1 MSGRYYPAS
10 EHNDNRLFAMSSGKI
25 TKPQSNSRITSSSNI
40 NKNINAGSFNPN
52 LLSNTM
58 MSGFDVGRFGFG
70 MSLEQQLLVNMNNN
84 LGKVMSDMTTTKYI
98 NEKAPL
104 ELAAEHVDA
113 LIKYDNL
120 TPTLDKNIP
129 PEFTKYQF
137 SNTNGD
143 GSALSTPL
151 TKSKSIPIPEELSTI
166 IDTYEKQHTKKNSK
180 GDAVKSGIFSDINR
194 CYYVIGDK
202 IIFWNPDKPESFQ
215 TLDLTSD
222 ITSISLVQPKDAY
235 FVKKITHLL
244 IVATKED
251 IQILAINTAD
261 KNNLLVYKT
270 ELSCKLDG
278 LEVNHFVTDT
288 SNNNIYFTTTS
299 DTHIWELFYDTAN
312 TKKSCYKTCITSN
325 FISNIIPTKFFSLLS
340 SSSSEHFIQVTMD
353 QTRRAIYCLTNNGNL
368 KAFQF
373 NKNSTSLKSPVV
385 LSEEAFISRIQKG
398 KIAHLKPAF
407 HKIVS
412 IVPITKNQSNEYF
425 LMAIT
430 SVGWRIYLKGS
441 QPLSYVTLYS
451 SPDPHTLKGLYVSNL
466 IKLPPTPTF
475 DMDKIK
481 KAARVDLNSQQAYKY
496 AQSSSTFLVKTS
508 NKATLIEPGIFVA
521 PVTKQ
526 ATDKNGKH
534 VLRHS
539 VFMSVPDYGFLK
551 EKDEYLE
558 NCFQVSVDNA
568 VKAISYK
575 NSPTNIQN
583 NSALPK
589 GYSNIYA
596 NQFTNTPMSI
606 DILTAKGL
614 ITYKLKTSDEILD
627 ELIMNSLRNT
637 NDEEKLRTSNN
648 ENNSADSII
657 KKKEKS
663 EVHDIQTSTKF
674 FMMKY
679 GLIEFFLNAL
689 FNSMKLNNSSFSQ
702 NEALKLFLGSFNDVE
717 LFDSSSTSG
726 QNSFVH
732 LSPKYYAIVLLVS
745 RLFRDVW
752 SKPVFTK
759 NPEYKVSKNDKD
771 HLLNGRLID
780 GISISKV
787 NLEFYLSSILILDEF
802 LERHEYLLTSKNNF
816 SGDAKNKKN
825 SGNSKILP
833 ESRSEVFV
841 ISSLLELI
849 TSVKESLSFLNIL
862 YEECEVKG
870 VEGSYLEFDSIFKD
884 IDFKSQSDLLNMSF
898 RDLFASGNYG
908 DLKKNEKYNK
918 LIKEI
923 CSGIINNN
931 LIKGYKIDTITDLLQ
946 RKCGTF
952 CSNHDIL
959 GYKIK
964 EHIHK
969 CSEIIDINN
978 KNSNNNY
985 AGDEHLD
992 FQLNNCLVL
1001 INKLY
1006 ELNISELSRNNR
1018 NLRNDRFQ
1026 DILSTGG
1033 SSEFIT
1039 SQRIMIGKCNDY
1051 LNDLLSLLS
1060 SHNNLIPKAINF
1072 LLNVCDNIDK
1082 NNLAQQ
1088 YLDSGA
1094 NSTDYRKV
1102 YYEERMKLYD
1112 LVFKILI
1119 KFNEDSA
1126 IDKIKDSVYVMIF
1139 KNNKDKIFQFTLY
1152 DWLIENGKSS
1162 ELLQL
1167 DNSILL
1173 EYLTKDDTKNTSLEK
1188 KDLLWKYYIKL
1199 NKFIEAARV
1208 LFGLGIDETLGLNI
1222 NKRLEYLTRANG
1234 LSKTKSIS
1242 TDVTELIS
1250 EIELY
1255 LKVANIQYEILTM
1268 LKDDSRPIEKE
1279 LKASMIHEL
1288 SETKILTCDHL
1299 FNEFAEP
1306 LNYKEICLL
1315 IFNLTNFKNV
1325 DVILDTWE
1333 KFFGEFTEFG
1343 SLKILQ
1349 MNFIKLGNRLNDN
1362 KHLFLIDKLVVMLI
1376 KYCNKKFK
1384 KELEQISKY
1393 DGEEFFS
1400 TTLLKCGISYEKLY
1414 YHFKDLIINSN
1425 DNEVVN
1431 VLKKSMQNLIK
1442 TWYLKDLTLRE
1453 YIDTSDKELTSLIE
1467 NPTFDIKHDPI
1478 KEFLSI

>member
-1 MSGRYYPAS
+1 MSSRYFPAS
-10 EHNDNRLFAMSSGKI
+10 EYNDNHLFGMTSGKI
-25 TKPQSNSRITSSSNI
+25 TKPQPSTRMSTSSNGSKGI
-40 NKNINAGSFNPN
+40 NTTSFNPN
-52 LLSNTM
+52 ILSNNIM
-58 MSGFDVGRFGFG
+58 NGFDVSRFGFG

-84 LGKVMSDMTTTKYI
+84 LGKVMNDMTSAKYI

-104 ELAAEHVDA
+104 ELASEHVDA

-120 TPTLDKNIP
+120 TPVLDRTIP
-129 PEFTKYQF
+129 TEFTKYQF
-137 SNTNGD
+137 SNNNDAVTS
-143 GSALSTPL
+143 SAPL
-151 TKSKSIPIPEELSTI
+151 TKSKSVSIPEELNTI
-166 IDTYEKQHTKKNSK
+166 IETYENQHTKKGINS
-180 GDAVKSGIFSDINR
+180 DAVKSGIFNDINR
-194 CYYVIGDK
+194 CYYVIGNK
-202 IIFWNPDKPESFQ
+202 LIFWNPDKPESFQ
-215 TLDLTSD
+215 TLDISSD
-222 ITSISLVQPKDAY
+222 ITSISLVQPKEAY
-235 FVKKITHLL
+235 FVKTITYLL

-251 IQILAINTAD
+251 VQILAINTTD
-261 KNNLLVYKT
+261 RDNLLVYKT

-278 LEVNHFVTDT
+278 LEVNHFVSDT

-299 DTHIWELFYDTAN
+299 ATHIWELIYDTAN

-340 SSSSEHFIQVTMD
+340 SGSSEHFVQVTMD
-353 QTRRAIYCLTNNGNL
+353 QTRRVIYCLTNNGNL
-368 KAFQF
+368 KAYQF
-373 NKNSTSLKSPVV
+373 NKNSTSLKSPVG
-385 LSEEAFISRIQKG
+385 LSEEAFVSRIQKG
-398 KIAHLKPAF
+398 KIARLRPAF

-412 IVPITKNQSNEYF
+412 IVPITKHQSNDYF

-430 SVGWRIYLKGS
+430 SVGWRVYLRGS
-441 QPLSYVTLYS
+441 QPVLYASFSSYS
-451 SPDPHTLKGLYVSNL
+451 DPHTLKGLYVSNL
-466 IKLPPTPTF
+466 MKLPPTPSF
-475 DMDKIK
+475 DLDKIK
-481 KAARVDLNSQQAYKY
+481 KAARMDLNDQQAYKY

-508 NKATLIEPGIFVA
+508 NKATMIEPGIFVA

-526 ATDKNGKH
+526 ATDRTGKD

-539 VFMSVPDYGFLK
+539 VFMSVPDFGFLK

-558 NCFQVSVDNA
+558 NCFQVSVENP

-575 NSPTNIQN
+575 NKPTNIQN
-583 NSALPK
+583 NASLPK

-596 NQFTNTPMSI
+596 NQYTNTPMTI
-606 DILTAKGL
+606 DILTSKGL
-614 ITYKLKTSDEILD
+614 ITYKLKTSDEVLD
-627 ELIMNSLRNT
+627 EMITNSLRNT
-637 NDEEKLRTSNN
+637 SDEEKSRNKNEKSNG
-648 ENNSADSII
+648 ENTINL
-657 KKKEKS
+657 KKKET
-663 EVHDIQTSTKF
+663 EGQDIQSTSKF

-679 GLIEFFLNAL
+679 GLIEFFLNCL

-717 LFDSSSTSG
+717 LFDSSSSAT

-759 NPEYKVSKNDKD
+759 NPEYKVSSNAKD
-771 HLLNGRLID
+771 QLLNGRLVN

-816 SGDAKNKKN
+816 SADSKNKKQA
-825 SGNSKILP
+825 GNSKILP

-849 TSVKESLSFLNIL
+849 ISIKESLSFLNIL

-870 VEGSYLEFDSIFKD
+870 IEGSYLEFDSIFKD
-884 IDFKSQSDLLNMSF
+884 IDYKSQCELLNMSF

-985 AGDEHLD
+985 TGDEHLD

-1018 NLRNDRFQ
+1018 NMRNDRFQ

-1033 SSEFIT
+1033 STEFIT

-1060 SHNNLIPKAINF
+1060 VHNNLIPKAISF
-1072 LLNVCDNIDK
+1072 LLNVCGNIDK

-1088 YLDSGA
+1088 YLDSGS

-1102 YYEERMKLYD
+1102 YYDERMKLYD

-1119 KFNEDSA
+1119 KFNEDKA

-1152 DWLIENGKSS
+1152 DWLIENGKSA

-1173 EYLTKDDTKNTSLEK
+1173 EYLTKDETKNTSLEK

-1208 LFGLGIDETLGLNI
+1208 LFALGVDETLELNI

-1234 LSKTKSIS
+1234 LSKTKSIN

-1255 LKVANIQYEILTM
+1255 LSVSNIQFEILTM
-1268 LKDDSRPIEKE
+1268 LREDSRPIEKE
-1279 LKASMIHEL
+1279 LKNKMIHEL
-1288 SETKILTCDHL
+1288 SETKILTCDYL

-1315 IFNLTNFKNV
+1315 IFNLTNFKDV

-1333 KFFGEFTEFG
+1333 KFFEEFTDFG
-1343 SLKILQ
+1343 SLEILQ

-1376 KYCNKKFK
+1376 NYCNKTFK
-1384 KELEQISKY
+1384 NELQQISKH
-1393 DGEEFFS
+1393 DGEDFFS
-1400 TTLLKCGISYEKLY
+1400 TTFLKCGISYEKLY
-1414 YHFKDLIINSN
+1414 YHFKDLLSNSS

-1431 VLKKSMQNLIK
+1431 VLRKSMQVLIK

-1453 YIDTSDKELTSLIE
+1453 YIDTNDKDLTELIE
-1467 NPTFDIKHDPI
+1467 KTTFDIESDPI